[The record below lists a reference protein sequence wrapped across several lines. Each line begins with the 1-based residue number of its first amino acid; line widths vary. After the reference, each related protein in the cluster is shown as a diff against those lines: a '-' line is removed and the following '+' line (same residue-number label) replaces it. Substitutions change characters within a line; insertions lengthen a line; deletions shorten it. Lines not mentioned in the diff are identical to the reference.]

1 MAQKNKVPYA
11 HPIDSYHKNPDSFG
25 NGDYP
30 SPFEWVAPEWLK
42 GRPKPIADPNPLRPR
57 YYYKY
62 LRALDGHLRWLAT
75 WEDALSQED
84 GAKLIT
90 RSTGS
95 NNVECISK
103 EEYLQL
109 KARLKRMK
117 IIEYEV

>member
-30 SPFEWVAPEWLK
+30 SPFEWVDPKWLK
-42 GRPKPIADPNPLRPR
+42 GRPDRVIDPRPLRPR
-57 YYYKY
+57 FYYKY

-75 WEDALSQED
+75 WEDALNAET
-84 GAKLIT
+84 GASLIS

-95 NNVECISK
+95 NNVVCIPK

-117 IIEYEV
+117 ITDYEV